1 MSLLIVSQ
9 LTKIFQ
15 PKRALGR
22 QLFRS
27 KPPFVA
33 VNHISFELRR
43 GEILGLLG
51 PNGAGKTTTIQMLLG
66 TLIPTSGSI
75 HYFGYN
81 LATHRSAILQQ
92 VSHASAYTKL
102 PGSLTIQENLE
113 IYARLYGISS
123 SVERKERI
131 GKLMES
137 FGIASLKDQ
146 FVHGLSAGQL
156 TRVMLVK
163 AFLSHPKIVLLDEPT
178 ASLDPDI
185 AKETRNFI
193 LQQQQEFG
201 VSIILT
207 SHNMQEVSEVCNR
220 VLVLQNGQI
229 IEEDSPENLAKKVSL
244 SQLELTLP
252 VCPDTLHHYLKQN
265 QYAYTVKGHLLTIE
279 TEENHIA
286 PLLRE
291 LAKLDVHYTHI
302 EIRKPSLEDYFVY
315 VSRKPHSS

>member
-1 MSLLIVSQ
+1 MSILVVEE
-9 LTKIFQ
+9 LTKIFFSSSF
-15 PKRALGR
+15 PFFK
-22 QLFRS
+22 S
-27 KPPFVA
+27 SPPFVA
-33 VNHISFELRR
+33 VNHISFQLKA

-75 HYFGYN
+75 SYFGHSLYD
-81 LATHRSAILQQ
+81 HRSAILQN

-123 SVERKERI
+123 SVERQQRI
-131 GKLMES
+131 SKLMES
-137 FGIASLKDQ
+137 FGIAALRDRY
-146 FVHGLSAGQL
+146 VNGLSAGQL

-163 AFLSHPKIVLLDEPT
+163 AFLSYPKIVLLDEPT

-207 SHNMQEVSEVCNR
+207 SHNMQEVSEVCDR
-220 VLVLQNGQI
+220 VLVLQNGVI
-229 IEEDSPENLAKKVSL
+229 IEEDSPDNLAKKVSR
-244 SQLELTLP
+244 SQVELTVPNCSPSLMS
-252 VCPDTLHHYLKQN
+252 YLNAKGYVHQL
-265 QYAYTVKGHLLTIE
+265 KGHLLNIE
-279 TEENHIA
+279 TDESLIA
-286 PLLRE
+286 TLLQE

-302 EIRKPSLEDYFVY
+302 EIRKPSLEDYFLY
-315 VSRKPHSS
+315 VSRQRTRP